1 MTIRMCSMTMLVLA
15 CSVSLFAQTGM
26 FSDSSM
32 KKSNSA
38 GKQMTMTGCV
48 GEKDGKYMLKDKK
61 HPDGVE
67 LMSSDNLKPHVGH
80 KVSVTG
86 MMQGDSAMAGDKMS
100 KDSMSKDGMAKDGM
114 AKDGMA
120 KDGMAMSGFKVTSM
134 KMVSEKCT
142 VPDAMMN
149 K

>member
-1 MTIRMCSMTMLVLA
+1 MKIRMCWMTMLVLA
-15 CSVSLFAQTGM
+15 CSVSLFAQTSM
-26 FSDSSM
+26 SSDSSM
-32 KKSNSA
+32 KKSDSM

-48 GEKDGKYMLKDKK
+48 AEKDGKYILKDKK

-67 LMSSDNLKPHVGH
+67 LMSSDDLKPHVGH

-100 KDSMSKDGMAKDGM
+100 KDNMSKDSMAKDN
-114 AKDGMA
+114 
-120 KDGMAMSGFKVTSM
+120 MAMSGFKVTSM
-134 KMVSEKCT
+134 KMVSEKCAM
-142 VPDAMMN
+142 PDAMMN

>member
-1 MTIRMCSMTMLVLA
+1 MKIRMCWMTMLVLA
-15 CSVSLFAQTGM
+15 CSVSLFAQTSM
-26 FSDSSM
+26 SSDSSM
-32 KKSNSA
+32 KKSDSM

-48 GEKDGKYMLKDKK
+48 AEKDGKYILKDKK

-67 LMSSDNLKPHVGH
+67 LMSSDDLKSHVGH

-100 KDSMSKDGMAKDGM
+100 KDNMSKDSMAKDN
-114 AKDGMA
+114 
-120 KDGMAMSGFKVTSM
+120 MAMSGFKVTSM
-134 KMVSEKCT
+134 KMVSEKCAM
-142 VPDAMMN
+142 PDAMMN